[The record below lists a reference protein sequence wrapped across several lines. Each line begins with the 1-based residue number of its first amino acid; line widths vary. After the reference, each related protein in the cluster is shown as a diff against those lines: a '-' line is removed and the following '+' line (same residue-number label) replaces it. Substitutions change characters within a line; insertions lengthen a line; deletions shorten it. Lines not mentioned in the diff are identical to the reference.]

1 MSEAPEIGAP
11 VVLLL
16 GKEALA
22 LATRL
27 QASGYRPL
35 LETGATEQ
43 TDPQIDPQ
51 IEPQIEPQLEPLP
64 APQAVLLSACAQSR
78 IAELRQRYASI
89 PLLLDVGADSVE
101 GRVLCL
107 SCGAD
112 DFWLS
117 QQGPSDLL
125 MRLRL
130 HLEISQRAQIPIQLM
145 QVADLVVNPMGR
157 QVKRGS
163 RSVALTAREY
173 QLLLLLLE
181 RKGTVVSRDQ
191 ILRNVWKDQQATASN
206 VIEVYV
212 RYLRQKLEQGG
223 ERRLLH
229 TVRGQGYCLAE
240 RLPHSQ
246 PEITP

>member
-1 MSEAPEIGAP
+1 MSEAPETDAP

-35 LETGATEQ
+35 LETSATEQ
-43 TDPQIDPQ
+43 TDPQK
-51 IEPQIEPQLEPLP
+51 EPQVEPMP
-64 APQAVLLSACAQSR
+64 APQAVLLSASAWDR
-78 IAELRQRYASI
+78 IAELRQRYATI
-89 PLLLDVGADSVE
+89 PLLLDVGTDSVE
-101 GRVLCL
+101 GRVQCL
-107 SCGAD
+107 SYGAD

-173 QLLLLLLE
+173 QLLLLFLE

>member
-1 MSEAPEIGAP
+1 MSEAPETDAP

-35 LETGATEQ
+35 LETSATEQ
-43 TDPQIDPQ
+43 TDPQK
-51 IEPQIEPQLEPLP
+51 EPQVEPMP
-64 APQAVLLSACAQSR
+64 APQAVLLSASARDR
-78 IAELRQRYASI
+78 IAELRQRYATI
-89 PLLLDVGADSVE
+89 PLLLDVGTDSVE
-101 GRVLCL
+101 GRVQCL
-107 SCGAD
+107 SYGAD

-173 QLLLLLLE
+173 QLLLLFIE

>member
-1 MSEAPEIGAP
+1 MSEAPETDAP

-35 LETGATEQ
+35 LETSATEQ
-43 TDPQIDPQ
+43 MAPQM
-51 IEPQIEPQLEPLP
+51 EPQVEPLP
-64 APQAVLLSACAQSR
+64 APQAVLLSASARDR
-78 IAELRQRYASI
+78 IAELRQRYATI
-89 PLLLDVGADSVE
+89 PLLLDVGTDSVE
-101 GRVLCL
+101 GRVQCL

-173 QLLLLLLE
+173 QLLLLFIE

>member
-1 MSEAPEIGAP
+1 MSEAPETDAP

-35 LETGATEQ
+35 LETSATEQ
-43 TDPQIDPQ
+43 MAPQM
-51 IEPQIEPQLEPLP
+51 EPQVEPLP
-64 APQAVLLSACAQSR
+64 APQAVLLSASARDR
-78 IAELRQRYASI
+78 IAELRQRYATI
-89 PLLLDVGADSVE
+89 PLLLDVGTDSVE
-101 GRVLCL
+101 GRVQCL
-107 SCGAD
+107 SYGAD

-173 QLLLLLLE
+173 QLLLLFIE

>member
-1 MSEAPEIGAP
+1 

-35 LETGATEQ
+35 LETSATEQ
-43 TDPQIDPQ
+43 MAPQM
-51 IEPQIEPQLEPLP
+51 EPQVEPLP
-64 APQAVLLSACAQSR
+64 APQAVLLSASARDR
-78 IAELRQRYASI
+78 IAELRQRYATI
-89 PLLLDVGADSVE
+89 PLLLDVGTDSVE
-101 GRVLCL
+101 GRVQCL

-173 QLLLLLLE
+173 QLLLLFIE

>member
-1 MSEAPEIGAP
+1 MSEAPEPGAP

-43 TDPQIDPQ
+43 IDPQ
-51 IEPQIEPQLEPLP
+51 TEPQTEPQLEPLP
-64 APQAVLLSACAQSR
+64 APQAVLLSASAQGR

-89 PLLLDVGADSVE
+89 PLLLDVGTDSVE
-101 GRVLCL
+101 GRVQCL

-145 QVADLVVNPMGR
+145 QVGDLVVNPLGR
-157 QVKRGS
+157 QVKRGN

-173 QLLLLLLE
+173 QLLLLFLE

-212 RYLRQKLEQGG
+212 RYLRQKLEQDG

-246 PEITP
+246 PESTP